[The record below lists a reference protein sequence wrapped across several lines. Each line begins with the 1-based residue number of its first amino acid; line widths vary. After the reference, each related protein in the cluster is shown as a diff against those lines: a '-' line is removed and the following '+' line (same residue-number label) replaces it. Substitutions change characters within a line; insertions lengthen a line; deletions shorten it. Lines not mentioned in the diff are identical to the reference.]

1 MTEAVQ
7 FGKPQFE
14 LTGGTLCLDFANTSE
29 DHKAPETAGEKIQT
43 YADLLTFEVQTG
55 DLPVA
60 DARKLLAAANHS
72 GAKAESVL
80 RKARDLRE
88 LIYRVFA
95 AASEERKPSRED
107 IETLNGY
114 LAETLRHVRVTQQ
127 NGGFARNWDDVDSL
141 ERPLWP
147 IVSSAADLLTG
158 TELDAVRQCHSD
170 RCSWL
175 FLDRSHNRSRR
186 WCNMK
191 VCGNRAKAKRHY
203 ERAKL

>member
-1 MTEAVQ
+1 MAEAAQ

-43 YADLLTFEVQTG
+43 YADLLAFEVQTG

-60 DARKLLAAANHS
+60 DARKLLAAANDS
-72 GAKAESVL
+72 SPKAQAVL
-80 RKARDLRE
+80 RKGRELRE
-88 LIYRVFA
+88 VIYRVFV
-95 AASEERKPSRED
+95 AASEEQKPSRED
-107 IETLNGY
+107 LETLNTF
-114 LAETLRHVRVTQQ
+114 LAETLRHVRVSQQ
-127 NGGFARNWDDVDSL
+127 NGGFTRTWDDPSSL

-147 IVSSAADLLTG
+147 IVASAADLLTG

-186 WCNMK
+186 WCDMK
-191 VCGNRAKAKRHY
+191 TCGNRAKAKRHY
-203 ERAKL
+203 ERVKA